1 MKRKKEN
8 IELES
13 NKKLKSEQEPPSD
26 MAIEE
31 ARHLGKME
39 GIALGIMVLFRQG
52 QIKKPSEQIVNTE
65 LFGVGGLDLDAIE
78 AFLDLKLSN
87 EEKANII
94 VKYIQNDETPLY
106 AHILH
111 NRIKDGWYENDYDW
125 DQAIEEFPIISE
137 EAKDKL
143 IKHGSSSVEKVIA
156 ILSQDDVEN
165 DDPTTELT
173 GDSAN

>member
-39 GIALGIMVLFRQG
+39 GIALGIMVLFRQD
-52 QIKKPSEQIVNTE
+52 QILKPSEQIVNTE
-65 LFGVGGLDLDAIE
+65 ILGVGGLDLDALETFLNIE
-78 AFLDLKLSN
+78 ELNDK
-87 EEKANII
+87 EKVSILI
-94 VKYIQNDETPLY
+94 KYIQDDTIPLY
-106 AHILH
+106 ANIVYY
-111 NRIKDGWYENDYDW
+111 NCVIW
-125 DQAIEEFPIISE
+125 DEWSDMEYYSISKE
-137 EAKDKL
+137 QKEKL
-143 IKHGSSSVEKVIA
+143 IKSKASSVEEVIA
-156 ILSQDDVEN
+156 ILSQDDIEN
-165 DDPTTELT
+165 GDPTTELT